1 MNLLNHKIYAFLR
14 YISVFLL
21 LSFCYLRVNA
31 LSDTLRNAVLEKSR
45 ELIESNDEN
54 AERINLEID
63 SICLQSNLSDSIFL
77 SFAINDIGEYLRQ
90 QGRQSSAIEL
100 FSMMAGTLEQE
111 KASPVTL
118 LRLYIPLG
126 AAFEEIGMWSS
137 AMEYYHRALSIAEEY
152 KQSSSM
158 ARIYNNIGAAYFR
171 RDMSKAE
178 EYMQKALEINTMI
191 GDRKEMA
198 LNYNNLAGIYESQE
212 LDEKALDYALR
223 AIQLIDKEKDAYM
236 YHFMQSNIASL
247 YINTHEFY
255 LAISYL
261 KSAMNYQRNS
271 GNINDLLQ
279 VYNMLAAT
287 YEKLGMTDSALFYYQ
302 TAEQDLPRILNS
314 DLKVN
319 TYTTLAHYYERKKDY
334 KRAYNLLSYAAI
346 LKDSL
351 VVANDLRRINDL
363 ERIYGSEQKLRE
375 NALVINEMQLNKLR
389 LDRRMTAIAIALF
402 VLVIIIIFLV
412 TRMRLRAK
420 LHKTKEQLA
429 MQQIALSE
437 KEKELQ
443 QIKEKELNK
452 TIDQKNRELSS
463 YALSYTKD
471 NEFYA
476 HICEEL
482 KQVLLELNPR
492 DKQHKER
499 LRKILTQLRQHCAP
513 DNWQE
518 FRYYFEQ
525 VHPSFYDKLDVIC
538 PGITTRQKRLC
549 AMLYIGLSTK
559 EISSITFREVRS
571 IESARNRLR
580 KKMEIP
586 AEETINEFLSKKLSV

>member
-1 MNLLNHKIYAFLR
+1 MDLLNHKIYASLR
-14 YISVFLL
+14 NILLFSL
-21 LSFCYLRVNA
+21 LSICYLKGNA
-31 LSDTLRNAVLEKSR
+31 LSDSLRNGVLDRSK
-45 ELIESNDEN
+45 ELIEAGDEN
-54 AERINLEID
+54 AVKICSAID
-63 SICLQSNLSDSIFL
+63 SVRHQNNFSDSVFV
-77 SFAINDIGEYLRQ
+77 SFVIKDVGEYLRL

-100 FSMMAGTLEQE
+100 FSMMVGGLEQE
-111 KASPVTL
+111 RASPVLL

-126 AAFEEIGMWSS
+126 AAFEEVGMWSR
-137 AMEYYHRALSIAEEY
+137 AMEYYHMALSIAEEY
-152 KQSSSM
+152 GLSSSM

-171 RDMSKAE
+171 RDRSKAE
-178 EYMQKALEINTMI
+178 EYMRKALKINTAI
-191 GDRKEMA
+191 GDRKEMV

-212 LDEKALDYALR
+212 RNEEALDYALR
-223 AIQLIDKEKDAYM
+223 AIQLIDKEKDSYM

-247 YINTHEFY
+247 YINTREYY

-261 KSAMNYQRNS
+261 KSAMKYQRGAN
-271 GNINDLLQ
+271 NISDLLQ
-279 VYNMLAAT
+279 VYNMLART
-287 YEKLGMTDSALFYYQ
+287 YEMVGMADSALFYYQ
-302 TAEQDLPRILNS
+302 AAEQDLSHVQNS

-319 TYTTLAHYYERKKDY
+319 TCSILAHYYERRGNYRK
-334 KRAYNLLSYAAI
+334 AYDLLNQAAV

-351 VVANDLRRINDL
+351 VVANDLRRISDL

-375 NALVINEMQLNKLR
+375 NALLINEMQINKLR
-389 LDRRMTAIAIALF
+389 LDRRITVIAIALF
-402 VLVIIIIFLV
+402 VLVIVIIFLA

-429 MQQIALSE
+429 MKQIALSE

-443 QIKEKELNK
+443 QIKERELNK

-492 DKQHKER
+492 DKVHKEH

-525 VHPSFYDKLDVIC
+525 VHPSFYDQLDVIC
-538 PGITTRQKRLC
+538 PGITNRQKRLC

-580 KKMEIP
+580 KKLDIP
-586 AEETINEFLSKKLSV
+586 AEETISEFLSRKMA